1 MTHNKNI
8 PSNWKLPEVIT
19 NRLGSSAGK
28 QRVIAEDG
36 HILVVLHKI
45 PGKDDNH
52 RETLFLW
59 RDTQNQ
65 WHSSER
71 GNGLGVLTEHL
82 DKYSKLEEKLDQ
94 QYEEAAVSGDYF
106 DLLEMLAPVQRTI
119 KNTSTTLQTAREI
132 AGSEIIDYRDRAEE
146 LQRSFDL
153 LYIDC
158 KNGLEYAIAKK
169 AEEQSELQKQA
180 LNVGH
185 RLNIIMALFLPVTAA
200 ASLLGMNVP
209 HGLETSSPWVFASI
223 VGFFGILG
231 LLMKSWVTKKS

>member
-1 MTHNKNI
+1 MTQNKTI
-8 PSNWKLPEVIT
+8 PGNWALPDVIT

-36 HILVVLHKI
+36 HILVVLHKV
-45 PGKDDNH
+45 PGKDDSH
-52 RETLFLW
+52 REILFLW
-59 RDTQNQ
+59 RNAENQ
-65 WHSSER
+65 WHSTER
-71 GNGLGVLTEHL
+71 GNGLSTLTDHL
-82 DKYSKLEEKLDQ
+82 DKYSILEEKLDQ
-94 QYEEAAVSGDYF
+94 QYENATASSDYF
-106 DLLEMLAPVQRTI
+106 DLLEILAPVLRTI
-119 KNTSTTLQTAREI
+119 KNSCTTLQTAREI
-132 AGSEIIDYRDRAEE
+132 AGSEVIDYRDKAEE

-180 LNVGH
+180 IHVGH

-209 HGLETSSPWVFASI
+209 HGLETSSPWVFAGI
-223 VGFFGILG
+223 VGFFGLLG